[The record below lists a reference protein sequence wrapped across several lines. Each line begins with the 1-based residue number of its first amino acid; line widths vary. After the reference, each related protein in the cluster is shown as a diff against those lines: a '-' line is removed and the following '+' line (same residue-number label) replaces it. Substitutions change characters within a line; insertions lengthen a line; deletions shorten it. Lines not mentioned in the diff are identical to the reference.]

1 MKKKEGLVMNVG
13 SASIILVLL
22 VFVLSMFGVL
32 SIKASNHELRL
43 AEKLGSSV
51 EEYYEIDALGQLVL
65 AKVDHIITQAREQN
79 KKDMFLKETTD
90 EIKAIEGKLGNGKIE
105 NMVIENEGR
114 SLKKI
119 SYEVAI
125 KDKRT
130 LMVGLSFNERNQY
143 TIDKWSVKQG
153 TLGQYE
159 LQEIDEMEGIDL
171 ENDNVETIPEGGK
184 LWDGVIDSSDIEE

>member
-65 AKVDHIITQAREQN
+65 AKVDHIITQAREHN
-79 KKDMFLKETTD
+79 KNDVFLKETTGKV
-90 EIKAIEGKLGNGKIE
+90 KAIEGKLGNGKIE
-105 NMVIENEGR
+105 NMVIENESR
-114 SLKKI
+114 NLKKI

-125 KDKRT
+125 SEKRT

-143 TIDKWSVKQG
+143 TIDKWSVKQE

-171 ENDNVETIPEGGK
+171 ENDNMETIPEGGK